1 MDLTVREAAG
11 LLGVSDTS
19 IYRWIRSGILPA
31 HRIHDHYRLNRVS
44 LQEWAAS
51 QSLSVS
57 PRLFAGG
64 KTAGAG
70 SGLCD
75 ALHRG
80 GVFYQIPG
88 STRGD
93 VLDALSRL
101 PTIPATVD
109 RRLLGRL
116 LAGREPAGWTSAGQ
130 GIAIPHPRD
139 PLVLRVEAPLLFLCF
154 LEQAVDFDMQGGE
167 LARSLF
173 FLLSPAVRS
182 HLELLSKLAF
192 SLHDAQLNGLVR
204 QAAPQER
211 ILGRLRV
218 LESHSPAFPGE
229 NNAASANP

>member
-1 MDLTVREAAG
+1 MDLTVREAAR

-19 IYRWIRSGILPA
+19 VYRWIRSGILPA
-31 HRIHDHYRLNRVS
+31 HRVHDHYRLNRVS

-57 PRLFAGG
+57 PRLFARG
-64 KTAGAG
+64 KTAGAA
-70 SGLCD
+70 SSLSE

-80 GVFYQIPG
+80 GISYQIPG
-88 STRGD
+88 SNRD
-93 VLDALSRL
+93 DALDAVSRVS
-101 PTIPATVD
+101 TIPPTVD

-154 LEQAVDFDMQGGE
+154 LEQAVDFNMHGGG
-167 LARSLF
+167 LVRALF
-173 FLLSPAVRS
+173 FLLSPDVRS
-182 HLELLSKLAF
+182 HLELLSRLAF
-192 SLHDAQLNGLVR
+192 SLHDAQLKGLVR

-211 ILGRLRV
+211 ILERLRV
-218 LESHSPAFPGE
+218 LESQSPAAPAE
-229 NNAASANP
+229 NNPASANP